1 MTELKELLKK
11 LHDRKDKLE
20 ALIDDI
26 EATIEKAEGQRK
38 L

>member
-20 ALIDDI
+20 TLIDDI